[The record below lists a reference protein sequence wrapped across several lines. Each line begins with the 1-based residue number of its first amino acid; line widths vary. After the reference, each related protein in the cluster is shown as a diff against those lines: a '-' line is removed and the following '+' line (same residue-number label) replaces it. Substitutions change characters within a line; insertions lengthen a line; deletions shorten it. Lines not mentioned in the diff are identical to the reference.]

1 MVLNIEDAPALLAY
15 LRAAGHLAAGVTAT
29 TRVLRGGVSNRTV
42 WVGLSTG
49 GAWVLKQAL
58 PKLRVE
64 EDWFCDP
71 ARVGREAL
79 ALRWLQQLAPA
90 ASVPQ
95 LIFEDPE
102 QRLLA
107 MSAVP
112 EPQANWKE
120 RLLAGDVQS
129 GQVEQFGRWLAQ
141 VHTYSRARQAELRA
155 PFADRIYFETLRLD
169 PYYRVA
175 ASRNPRARQFYEELT
190 AETWA
195 TRLCLVHG
203 DYSPKNVLIHQ
214 GKLVVLDF
222 EVMHFGDPA
231 FDLGFGLTHLLS
243 KANHLPACRG
253 RFAEAAL
260 GFWKA
265 YRETPM
271 LRDAG
276 LERRAVQH
284 ALGCLLA
291 RVDGRSP
298 LEYLSP
304 DERETQRRV
313 VLHLIERPPTAMAEL
328 VDSICR
334 LLDAPA

>member
-1 MVLNIEDAPALLAY
+1 
-15 LRAAGHLAAGVTAT
+15 
-29 TRVLRGGVSNRTV
+29 V
-42 WVGLSTG
+42 WVGLTTG

-64 EDWFCDP
+64 EDWFSDP

-95 LIFEDPE
+95 LIFEEPE
-102 QRLLA
+102 QHLLA
-107 MSAVP
+107 MSAVS
-112 EPQANWKE
+112 EPHVNWKE

-141 VHTYSRARQAELRA
+141 VHANSHACQAELRA
-155 PFADRIYFETLRLD
+155 AFEDRTYFQTLRLD
-169 PYYRVA
+169 PYYQVA
-175 ASRNPRARQFYEELT
+175 ASRNPRAGKFYEELT

-195 TRLCLVHG
+195 TQLCLVHG

-214 GKLVVLDF
+214 GKLIVLDF

-243 KANHLPACRG
+243 KANHLPACRR

-265 YRETPM
+265 YQGTPM
-271 LRDAG
+271 LGDAG
-276 LERRAVQH
+276 LEGRAVRH

-304 DERETQRRV
+304 DERETQRHV
-313 VLHLIERPPTAMAEL
+313 VLHLIERPPTEVPEL